1 MPPDA
6 PNKFAKMMQTAREHQ
21 NPAPDDGTPELPPP
35 ERSQSAARP
44 IPVSQLSRGRG
55 RPAIGKR
62 SDPDYE
68 STTVF
73 LRRET
78 KIAAARLLLGEKG
91 QDLSDV
97 LEKLL
102 SGWVRKHS

>member
-1 MPPDA
+1 MPSDA
-6 PNKFAKMMQTAREHQ
+6 PNKFARMMQTAREHQ
-21 NPAPDDGTPELPPP
+21 AGAAPDAPEEL
-35 ERSQSAARP
+35 ETKQTTQ
-44 IPVSQLSRGRG
+44 PVPSSPAMSPRGRG
-55 RPAIGKR
+55 RPATGKR

-73 LRRET
+73 LRKET